1 MQGAIITASNL
12 AEPPASA
19 AEVVTVPQLHVAFIG
34 SKDPEPYED
43 RQTVTLPLYSTM
55 SREKFVV
62 ELTVPTDKPS
72 SKWILAGTALFLAA
86 ED

>member
-19 AEVVTVPQLHVAFIG
+19 PEVVTVPQLSIAFIG

-72 SKWILAGTALFLAA
+72 SKWILAGTAFFLTA